1 MRATKTNLG
10 LACALAALSLHA
22 ACSDTGAGNGGNG
35 GTPGDGTSGIDVSTY
50 ATSGPVG
57 VSGGTVAIVGGPSVT
72 VPAWTLSTEADV
84 GLRPAKSAPSMPSG
98 WTKVSGWFDVG
109 ATRSDLTADPAS
121 PVVIRIPITPPS
133 EALDHP
139 GLQVLVAIR
148 GIVVPVDGTY
158 DAFTG
163 EFVAELLSVPPA
175 FTFSVAF
182 NPNVRRLHSTDGLLY
197 SISASKTSALGDTWP
212 TLEWRIDYDSQTLTE
227 DEAKSVLSWG
237 RQAAA
242 EYSGAGFKSPLLYNV
257 LEPTDMRFWHV
268 NLIATGSHY
277 KQPEDTQSAD
287 AARKL
292 GRINLAVDDVR
303 QPTTNPY
310 GGGYAIL
317 AHELFHSIFEAY
329 QIPKTCF
336 NYTENGVVWCYESNT
351 GFNEGLATAVAYQ
364 MEQGQAI
371 PRPSPS
377 ATTLEAPH
385 GWFDTGNSSAAYQN
399 QDFYVYL
406 LRMSGLD
413 TVRQYLLALA
423 SASVGTPASA
433 AESLEPY
440 AIALE
445 TASIGFPATFHEVYA
460 AYAADRAYIRTSAG
474 YVWPDEPDAEFP
486 GKANMLARSLFPSAY
501 DLKGSDCVVSETD
514 AVCTVTLK
522 DVPPLSARVLLADWV
537 SKDQMPTGTQVA
549 GLKAKFKAETSKG
562 QVSIFVFGEN
572 YGESADEA
580 RIGSYDGSE
589 VELKDVAQK
598 WTNGKV
604 LLVQG
609 GGGPATITVTMTYS
623 ASDLSEI
630 CQAAQD
636 WMCQCKSAGPQMGC
650 MVYKVTINQI
660 CANIPADQSCD
671 ETCGSMGISYAEAY
685 GAEDPSMWNA
695 MCPNA
700 PK

>member
-1 MRATKTNLG
+1 MHTTRMILGLAVALAALG
-10 LACALAALSLHA
+10 LAC
-22 ACSDTGAGNGGNG
+22 SDSGAGNGGNG
-35 GTPGDGTSGIDVSTY
+35 GTPGDGTSGVDVTTY
-50 ATSGPVG
+50 ASSGPVG

-72 VPAWTLSTEADV
+72 VPAGTLSATADV
-84 GLRPAKSAPSMPSG
+84 GLRPAANAPSMPSG

-109 ATRSDLTADPAS
+109 ATRSDLAADPSA
-121 PVVIRIPITPPS
+121 PVEIRIPITPPS
-133 EALDHP
+133 GAEDHP
-139 GLQVLVAIR
+139 GLQLLVAIR
-148 GIVVPVDGTY
+148 GIVVPIDGTY
-158 DAFTG
+158 DALTG
-163 EFVAELLSVPPA
+163 EFVAELLAVPPA
-175 FTFSVAF
+175 FAFSVAF
-182 NPNVRRLHSTDGLLY
+182 NPNIKRLHSTDGLLY
-197 SISASKTSALGDTWP
+197 SVRASKASALSGAWP
-212 TLEWRIDYDSQTLTE
+212 TVEWRIDYDSQTLS
-227 DEAKSVLSWG
+227 DEEARSVLAWG
-237 RQAAA
+237 KQAAS
-242 EYSGAGFKSPLLYNV
+242 EYSAIGFKSPLLYNV
-257 LEPTDMRFWHV
+257 LEPSDMQFWHV

-292 GRINLAVDDVR
+292 GRINLAVEDVR
-303 QPTTNPY
+303 QPTTNSY
-310 GGGYAIL
+310 GGGYSIV
-317 AHELFHSIFEAY
+317 AHELFHAIFEAY
-329 QIPKTCF
+329 QIPRTCF
-336 NYTENGVVWCYESNT
+336 NITENGVVWCYESST
-351 GFNEGLATAVAYQ
+351 GFNEGLATEVAYQ
-364 MEQGQAI
+364 LEQGQVI

-377 ATTLEAPH
+377 ATTLEVPH
-385 GWFDTGNSSAAYQN
+385 GWFDTANSGAAYQN

-406 LRMSGLD
+406 LRMGGLD
-413 TVRQYLLALA
+413 TVRQYLVALA
-423 SASVGTPASA
+423 SATVGTPASA

-440 AIALE
+440 AVALE
-445 TASIGFPATFHEVYA
+445 NGSIGFPSPFHEVYA
-460 AYAADRAYIRTSAG
+460 AYVADRAYIRTSAG

-501 DLKGSDCVVSETD
+501 DLKGSDCTVSETD

-522 DVPPLSARVLLADWV
+522 DVAPLSARVLLADWV
-537 SKDQMPTGTQVA
+537 NKDQMPTGTHLV

-623 ASDLSEI
+623 ASDLSEA
-630 CQAAQD
+630 CQTTQD
-636 WMCQCKSAGPQMGC
+636 WMCKCKSAGPQYGC
-650 MVYKVTINQI
+650 MVYKVTINQV
-660 CANIPADQSCD
+660 CANIPAEQSCD
-671 ETCGSMGISYAEAY
+671 ETCGNMSMSYAEAY
-685 GAEDPSMWNA
+685 GADDPSMWNA